1 MKIGVNCIN
10 LVDKIGGL
18 RVYFNSLFDFLLE
31 NDTGND
37 YTFFFTE
44 GNLRFLSALK
54 SNRWTERGIQVTRPS
69 EILGHVKKLDLYFC
83 PVGILEPRP
92 VPVPSVYTLAD
103 IQDSFLPQFFSRRSL
118 LARRIHYKNSVTM
131 ADRVITISDFSRNA
145 LIEHY
150 GVDPRKVVRIYLGAE
165 SDFYADYGPGPAAAA
180 VGRDS
185 PAVRLLPGK
194 PLEA

>member
-1 MKIGVNCIN
+1 M
-10 LVDKIGGL
+10 

-44 GNLRFLSALK
+44 DNLRFLSALK

-69 EILGHVKKLDLYFC
+69 EILGYVKKLDLYFC

-103 IQDSFLPQFFSRRSL
+103 IQDSFLPQFFSQ
-118 LARRIHYKNSVTM
+118 A
-131 ADRVITISDFSRNA
+131 F
-145 LIEHY
+145 
-150 GVDPRKVVRIYLGAE
+150 PPGAE
-165 SDFYADYGPGPAAAA
+165 DT
-180 VGRDS
+180 
-185 PAVRLLPGK
+185 L
-194 PLEA
+194 